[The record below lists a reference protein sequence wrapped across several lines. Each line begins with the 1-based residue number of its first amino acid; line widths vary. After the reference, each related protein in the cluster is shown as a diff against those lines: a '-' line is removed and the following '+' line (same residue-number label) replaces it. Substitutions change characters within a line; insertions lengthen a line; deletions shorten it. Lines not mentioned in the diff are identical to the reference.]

1 VLKHALDSFDGGD
14 GKLLCFEVA
23 RGEPVPIIQPVHTNA
38 ALVGDD
44 DGSLGLLPA
53 VEFDGGDACHKTRRA
68 RHAGYDTSGSLGFGD
83 RLDLQPLDGPES
95 GSDRLHFTSTGFL
108 VAIDGFQFHGQI
120 AQQVESI
127 VELVT
132 NEQSHV
138 YGFFHWSFLTF

>member
-1 VLKHALDSFDGGD
+1 MQALQKQRPKRPRKRRRASNGLTATDPPLVFVVGD
-14 GKLLCFEVA
+14 G
-23 RGEPVPIIQPVHTNA
+23 
-38 ALVGDD
+38 
-44 DGSLGLLPA
+44 S
-53 VEFDGGDACHKTRRA
+53 
-68 RHAGYDTSGSLGFGD
+68 
-83 RLDLQPLDGPES
+83 DLQPLDGPES